1 MIFYWIS
8 RNRRWQL
15 IGLTYSPRGAWRRF
29 VPCVDKILGHEIVEE
44 QSSDCRRCACADGG
58 GGLVGVR
65 EIQQYAADCLRI
77 ARTMNAKDK
86 QTLIEIAAAW
96 DSRAQEAEQKGK
108 KSNPA

>member
-1 MIFYWIS
+1 MK
-8 RNRRWQL
+8 NK
-15 IGLTYSPRGAWRRF
+15 
-29 VPCVDKILGHEIVEE
+29 VPTADVALARTEE
-44 QSSDCRRCACADGG
+44 AALLES
-58 GGLVGVR
+58 
-65 EIQQYAADCLRI
+65 EKYKQYAADCLRI